1 MDEAIRRSVYTTN
14 LLEGFHKQLKRLT
27 KRKEQF
33 PNEASLDR
41 FVCTICL
48 EYNRKYSQRVHK
60 GFGQLIN
67 E

>member
-1 MDEAIRRSVYTTN
+1 MSRKYYEEN
-14 LLEGFHKQLKRLT
+14 FKKQLKRLT